1 MYEIYQESK
10 RYYVIMEYCTG
21 GELFDQ
27 IIKRVLFS
35 EKEAANILRQVLAA
49 ASYCHTKGIVHRD
62 LKPDNI
68 VLSYSEDKNLFE
80 DLQLK
85 LVDFG
90 LASINNDNMLE
101 DTVGTPYYIAPEI
114 L

>member
-1 MYEIYQESK
+1 
-10 RYYVIMEYCTG
+10 
-21 GELFDQ
+21 
-27 IIKRVLFS
+27 
-35 EKEAANILRQVLAA
+35 
-49 ASYCHTKGIVHRD
+49 VHRD

>member
-1 MYEIYQESK
+1 
-10 RYYVIMEYCTG
+10 ME
-21 GELFDQ
+21 Q
-27 IIKRVLFS
+27 
-35 EKEAANILRQVLAA
+35 ILRALN
-49 ASYCHTKGIVHRD
+49 YLHTNNLVHRD